1 MVRRLQRQLPFLRSV
16 LREADQNV
24 RRERYQHA
32 NADQVNAISEL
43 VMNTLKGNVA
53 VPPRLLDQ
61 LRPHKCALR
70 EMARR
75 KHSIKRRRYVMM
87 AQTVAGVWHALDRVH
102 GPYQKKYLVSP
113 ADMER
118 LVEQYKGTLMENSRL
133 AAKQHVL
140 LASPEI
146 PPATKKIRVKA
157 LGPEVRRAT
166 RRVRT
171 INLPAAGGAAGAGDD
186 AEFAQ
191 GPMETLKTLIKSS
204 TPQPKAT
211 PKATP
216 KRNPKV
222 PPKPTFSSPTSK
234 SKGTPTLGKGKS
246 PLSVSRPPLTV
257 KKPSR
262 FGQAAKEGKK
272 LAKEVFKLKRQPGW
286 SETTRRRRRRV
297 LRRGYRRRRMIG
309 RGLDIQKWLNKTGIE
324 FHWPGYQYMGPGTHL
339 EKRLK
344 RGDPGIN
351 RLDRIAKQHDIDY
364 SRARTIQDK
373 WKADDKMIRA
383 IQTLPGKKTWT
394 EGIVKK
400 IMQAKRKLKL

>member
-1 MVRRLQRQLPFLRSV
+1 MS
-16 LREADQNV
+16 
-24 RRERYQHA
+24 
-32 NADQVNAISEL
+32 
-43 VMNTLKGNVA
+43 
-53 VPPRLLDQ
+53 
-61 LRPHKCALR
+61 
-70 EMARR
+70 
-75 KHSIKRRRYVMM
+75 
-87 AQTVAGVWHALDRVH
+87 H

-118 LVEQYKGTLMENSRL
+118 LVEQYKGTLMENSRLTHAARL

-171 INLPAAGGAAGAGDD
+171 MNLPAAGGAAGADD
-186 AEFAQ
+186 EFAQ

-211 PKATP
+211 PKR
-216 KRNPKV
+216 KPKV
-222 PPKPTFSSPTSK
+222 PPKPTFSSSLPTEDWEQELALPIPSTSK
-234 SKGTPTLGKGKS
+234 RKTTSTLGKGKS

-272 LAKEVFKLKRQPGW
+272 LAKEVFKLKRQPGGV
-286 SETTRRRRRRV
+286 SGEKKSSGNSMARTTRRRRRRAS
-297 LRRGYRRRRMIG
+297 RRGYRHRRMIG
-309 RGLDIQKWLNKTGIE
+309 RGLDVQKWLNKTGIE

-344 RGDPGIN
+344 RGNPGIN

-383 IQTLPGKKTWT
+383 IQTLPGKKTMT
-394 EGIVKK
+394 ERVVKK
-400 IMQAKRKLKL
+400 IMQAKRKFKL